1 MFSTNSK
8 NEDPWY
14 LHAGLYFIIAVL
26 TVLLIKVAVI
36 DPKEEIDAER
46 YYKTEARLR
55 MANLKEAQIL
65 YNKKFK
71 TYTNSVDKLIE
82 FIKTDRFVDSVV
94 NAFDSTTM
102 KPANPFKPLSN
113 GVFTPDSLYKTP
125 KSHKPFI
132 VQIDTSITR
141 DTVINQRG
149 KVLRVDTKK
158 LIGTKYYIEDPDGY
172 GTIGSIDN
180 EALKNTAS
188 WEWSEI

>member
-14 LHAGLYFIIAVL
+14 LHTGLYFIIAVL